1 MNEELLKRIKS
12 ALLRSWS
19 AQTSVCYSEEAVASY
34 GQCAPTAI
42 VIWERFGGEIIR
54 TDGWPPNG
62 RHYYN
67 RIDGTRYDFTA
78 EQFEDPLYSHIIE
91 YKDLISSF
99 DEAKSETLFGQIEA
113 MRTAFDKPFSGGK

>member
-19 AQTSVCYSEEAVASY
+19 AQTSVCYSEEAAASY

-42 VIWERFGGEIIR
+42 VIWERFGGEILR

-62 RHYYN
+62 RHFYN

-78 EQFEDPLYSHIIE
+78 EQFEDPLYSHSIE
-91 YKDLISSF
+91 YKDLISSL

-113 MRTAFDKPFSGGK
+113 MRTAFDKAFSGGK

>member
-1 MNEELLKRIKS
+1 MNEELLKRIRA

-19 AQTSVCYSEEAVASY
+19 AQTSVCFSEDAPASY

-42 VIWERFGGEIIR
+42 VTWERFGGEILK

-62 RHYYN
+62 CHFYN

-78 EQFEDPLYSHIIE
+78 DQFEDQQYSHKIE
-91 YKDLISSF
+91 YKDRISSF
-99 DEAKSETLFGQIEA
+99 EEAEAETLPGQIEA
-113 MRTAFDKPFSGGK
+113 MRTAFDKAFSDSK